1 MKKSGVWHILV
12 TTALNGR
19 LSQELKASLG
29 YMERHCLEKK
39 KKKKTANY
47 FIEMMFTSVTLYSCA
62 FFGFNFNLSFQDHFL

>member
-39 KKKKTANY
+39 KKKNSKLFY
-47 FIEMMFTSVTLYSCA
+47 
-62 FFGFNFNLSFQDHFL
+62 